1 VCVCVCVCVY
11 IYIYTYIYMELLQL
25 VKLCGGN
32 LSCAILVQNC
42 LQGDAILPL
51 LLNVSFEYSIRKAKE
66 GQGRLEQDGRLFSVL
81 GQSTRSL
88 YKRTSN
94 IGH

>member
-1 VCVCVCVCVY
+1 
-11 IYIYTYIYMELLQL
+11 MELVQL
-25 VKLCGGN
+25 IKLCGGN
-32 LSCAILVQNC
+32 LSYAILVQNC

-51 LLNVSFEYSIRKAKE
+51 LLNVSFEYLIRKAKE
-66 GQGRLEQDGRLFSVL
+66 DQGRLEQGGRLFSVL
-81 GQSTRSL
+81 GQNMRSL

>member
-1 VCVCVCVCVY
+1 
-11 IYIYTYIYMELLQL
+11 MELLPL
-25 VKLCGGN
+25 IKLCGGN

-42 LQGDAILPL
+42 LQGDAILLL
-51 LLNVSFEYSIRKAKE
+51 LLNVSFEYLIRKAKE
-66 GQGRLEQDGRLFSVL
+66 DQGRLEQNGRLFSVL
-81 GQSTRSL
+81 GQNTRSL